1 MKKFLKNLVPQQ
13 FLLWL
18 NKKKR
23 THELNRINRYN
34 NQRMLTFSS
43 TFAKDRNADIARLM
57 VESHTLEK
65 GITMPGRRMGFGQD
79 RVLSIIANCQTTIKR
94 WGADSVEVQSA
105 LANLKQYLDIHEGA
119 QFVLPNEITKGINE
133 LLSSLTVD
141 DGNCYL
147 TNKEEYFRST
157 KDFAE
162 FAYSRH
168 SVRSF
173 SDKPIDD
180 ETLLKAIHLAQTAP
194 SACNRQATRVK
205 IIDSEKGKE
214 LCCKMQRGNRGFGD
228 RANKWLLITTE
239 LGDWSFIHQQEGF
252 TDGGIFA
259 MNLLYA
265 LHYYG
270 IGACTLNA
278 LFSPEEREKL
288 RKGLGYPE
296 SEEPVCF
303 IVIGNVDD
311 EFMVC
316 RSHRVDTNTIVQRL

>member
-1 MKKFLKNLVPQQ
+1 MKKYLKRLVPQKWTQ
-13 FLLWL
+13 WL
-18 NKKKR
+18 NR
-23 THELNRINRYN
+23 QRNLRELNHFNKYN
-34 NQRMLTFSS
+34 NRRALHFSS
-43 TFAKDRNADIARLM
+43 IFAKDKNSDLARLM

-79 RVLSIIANCQTTIKR
+79 RVRSIIAKCKMIIKR
-94 WGADSVEVQSA
+94 WGADSVELQSA
-105 LANLKQYLDIHEGA
+105 LSGLKQYLDIHTEE
-119 QFVLPNEITKGINE
+119 QYDLPAEIVMGITDLMPHMTFKDE
-133 LLSSLTVD
+133 
-141 DGNCYL
+141 NCYS
-147 TNKEEYFRST
+147 TTKEMYFQPA

-162 FAYSRH
+162 FAHSRH

-173 SDKPIDD
+173 SNEPLDD
-180 ETLLKAIHLAQTAP
+180 ETLMKAIRLAQTAP

-205 IIDSEKGKE
+205 IISSEEGKQ
-214 LCCKMQRGNRGFGD
+214 LCCQMQRGNRGFGD
-228 RANKWLLITTE
+228 RADKWLLITSE
-239 LGDWSFIHQQEGF
+239 MGDWSLTHQQEAF

-278 LFSPEEREKL
+278 LFSPEERELL

-303 IVIGNVDD
+303 IVVGNVDD

-316 RSHRVDTNTIVQRL
+316 RSRRLSINDIVQKL